1 MISLTKFKKK
11 TRRYNRQ
18 TQFAFSSKIKPFSNS
33 FLKFKNRLIIR
44 RPLTKLFRKVSLYY
58 SLKKLR
64 PKLDIFKY
72 KKLRKERLFS
82 RSRKLK
88 RRKFYFLQRV
98 FRGMKKSNLIVFKR
112 LQKHFLKSSHDPLL
126 SKDWFDF
133 FKRGNLVDNNAN
145 SPIIKFKKFKT
156 KYRKRKP
163 KEFKKVKKS
172 KLFKSLFFSLFFNQ
186 VQSGIDLVNNSSH
199 SLNLEQKKTPSIKN
213 QKRKKRKIKMEKKKK
228 LKRKK
233 I

>member
-11 TRRYNRQ
+11 RRRYKRQ
-18 TQFAFSSKIKPFSNS
+18 RQFAFSSKIKPFSNS

-98 FRGMKKSNLIVFKR
+98 FRGMKKSNLITFKR

-126 SKDWFDF
+126 SKDWFDS
-133 FKRGNLVDNNAN
+133 FKRGNLVHNNVN
-145 SPIIKFKKFKT
+145 SPIIKVKR
-156 KYRKRKP
+156 KYRKRKS
-163 KEFKKVKKS
+163 KEFRKVRKS

-186 VQSGIDLVNNSSH
+186 VQSGIDLVNNSGH
-199 SLNLEQKKTPSIKN
+199 SLNLEQKKTPSINN
-213 QKRKKRKIKMEKKKK
+213 QKRKKRKTKM
-228 LKRKK
+228 
-233 I
+233 